1 VAFLGPSRIPS
12 QRQIEENDA
21 RFRRSNRGGDD
32 LATKLVFAVIVLA
45 IAGWLAFAWLHKEHS
60 ATRLPP
66 DIQRKL

>member
-1 VAFLGPSRIPS
+1 MPS